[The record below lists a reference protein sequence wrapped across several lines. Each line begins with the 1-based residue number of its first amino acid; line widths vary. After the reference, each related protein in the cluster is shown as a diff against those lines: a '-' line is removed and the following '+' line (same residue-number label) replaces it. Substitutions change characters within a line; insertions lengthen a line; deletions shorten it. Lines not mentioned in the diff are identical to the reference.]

1 MTTSSTLKNDN
12 IKYFKNYNIQ
22 DLKNDNIYPTYNIL
36 FTKKL

>member
-12 IKYFKNYNIQ
+12 IKYFKNENIQ
-22 DLKNDNIYPTYNIL
+22 DFKNDNIYPTYNIL